1 MQTLKTYFQ
10 SVGFDSTETDKITS
24 NFKQKLFEKGD
35 YFVNEGKTS
44 LQMGFV
50 EQGQFQYYSVTE
62 QGEERTTY
70 ISLPNTFV
78 ASLLTYLTE
87 MPARENIR
95 ALTNSSLWVI
105 NKNDVITLQNEIPK
119 FKDFY
124 IKLIEWQICC
134 IDKAKFDLIT
144 LSAEQRYQKLLREE
158 PEVLL
163 QVPLQYIASMLGM
176 TPRHLS
182 RLRNNFK

>member
-1 MQTLKTYFQ
+1 MEALKSYFQ
-10 SVGFDSTETDKITS
+10 SVGFDKIETDKITS
-24 NFKQKLFEKGD
+24 SFKQKLFDKGD
-35 YFVNEGKTS
+35 YFVKEGKTS
-44 LQMGFV
+44 LQMGFI
-50 EQGQFQYYSVTE
+50 ETGQFQYFSITE

-87 MPARENIR
+87 TPARESIR
-95 ALTNSSLWVI
+95 ALTNATLWVI
-105 NKNDVITLQNEIPK
+105 DKKDVVALQNQIPS

-134 IDKAKFDLIT
+134 IDKAKFDLVILT
-144 LSAEQRYQKLLREE
+144 AEQRYEKVMREE
-158 PEVLL
+158 PELL
-163 QVPLQYIASMLGM
+163 QQVPLQYIASMLGI

-182 RLRNNFK
+182 RLRNKI

>member
-1 MQTLKTYFQ
+1 MEKLKAYFQ
-10 SVGFDSTETDKITS
+10 GVGFDYTEVDEITS
-24 NFKQKLFEKGD
+24 CFKQKFFNKGD
-35 YFVNEGKTS
+35 YFVKEGKTS
-44 LQMGFV
+44 LQMGFI
-50 EQGQFQYYSVTE
+50 ETGQFQYFSITE

-87 MPARENIR
+87 TPARENIR
-95 ALTNSSLWVI
+95 ALANATLWVI
-105 NKNDVITLQNEIPK
+105 EKSDVVALQNQIPS

-144 LSAEQRYQKLLREE
+144 LSAEQRYEKLLREE
-158 PEVLL
+158 PELL
-163 QVPLQYIASMLGM
+163 QQVPLQYIASMLGI

-182 RLRNNFK
+182 RLRKNI